1 MHTHRLKSSI
11 VATALGGAV
20 VFAAVAAGTVALPDT
35 VVTEKSDR
43 LMLPM
48 TVSCT
53 VDCTIDGRIDRAFNT
68 IAEHDTE
75 NGLTTLTRVPLAN

>member
-1 MHTHRLKSSI
+1 MSTHRLKSSI

-20 VFAAVAAGTVALPDT
+20 VFAAVAAGTVALPDE

-53 VDCTIDGRIDRAFNT
+53 ADCAIDGRISAAFDT
-68 IAEHDTE
+68 VAAHDTE
-75 NGLTTLTRVPLAN
+75 TGVTTLTRIPAGN